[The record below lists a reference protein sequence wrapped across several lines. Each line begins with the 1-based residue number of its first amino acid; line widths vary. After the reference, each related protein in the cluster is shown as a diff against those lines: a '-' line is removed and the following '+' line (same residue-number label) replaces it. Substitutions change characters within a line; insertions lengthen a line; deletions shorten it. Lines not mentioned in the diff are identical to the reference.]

1 MMKIKELL
9 IKLEEA
15 ENKANL
21 LLDAAWENEEIER
34 KFDEAY
40 KEEFKI
46 YNELAT
52 ELKNLL
58 NIDDI
63 TTRTMIKGKR
73 KELKNILGIA

>member
-1 MMKIKELL
+1 MKIKELL

-21 LLDAAWENEEIER
+21 LLDAAWENEETEL

-58 NIDDI
+58 NIDDV

-73 KELKNILGIA
+73 KELKNILDIA

>member
-15 ENKANL
+15 ENKSNL
-21 LLDAAWENEEIER
+21 LLDAAWENEEIEE

-52 ELKNLL
+52 ELKKLL
-58 NIDDI
+58 KIDDV

>member
-21 LLDAAWENEEIER
+21 LLDAAWENEEIEE

-58 NIDDI
+58 NIDDV